1 MVEFIMYN
9 NLMRWETPVL
19 LLVLYLACNSIYKL
33 VKKKFL

>member
-19 LLVLYLACNSIYKL
+19 LLVFYLIYKSIYKL
-33 VKKKFL
+33 LKKKLL